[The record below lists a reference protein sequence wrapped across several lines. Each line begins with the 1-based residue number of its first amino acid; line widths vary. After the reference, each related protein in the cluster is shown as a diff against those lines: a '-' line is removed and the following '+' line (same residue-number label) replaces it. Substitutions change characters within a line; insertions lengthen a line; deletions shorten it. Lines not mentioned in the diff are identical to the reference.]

1 MILAA
6 AIAGVSGWAAFLL
19 YATNSE
25 KVSSS
30 VVRQIM
36 RTVQQNADVR
46 ALLGDGI
53 RAEPA
58 WYLNG
63 DPRIQGQVRML
74 PCALPLSALGTDFAH
89 THILCRSTPCRGILM
104 LASL

>member
-1 MILAA
+1 VILVA

-63 DPRIQGQVRML
+63 DPRIQGQVRM
-74 PCALPLSALGTDFAH
+74 PCGSPIVASGFRFRSCVSFADQYVA
-89 THILCRSTPCRGILM
+89 GEY
-104 LASL
+104 